1 MSALQGSPVKG
12 VSAPLRTPL
21 RDVQNELAPRQQTHK
36 LKSVMPESTT
46 PGKKG
51 HITSCHTAP
60 RYVEDHVDEMQKTPC
75 ESPNVAPKIDSSSD
89 SPDDPGDMTYKSF
102 VCLGGEIQL
111 SDTLDAA
118 DVTLGIPLDSNSHS
132 TCVDGEL
139 VEGSFQSFQDDEP
152 HFDHPYHQA
161 ERGMI
166 SSSDVSAVTL
176 NATDMSASPDSLSTS
191 HLAVTHQGTT
201 DVGDVT
207 FKSYDCSGVQIEVLG
222 TPDKTSELSAFFKN
236 LTVQDCQ
243 ALSQSTVSFDGGE
256 EVLLSSSQ
264 HADHPYCDVEKSMS
278 REPAVCSSHEL
289 SIEQALE
296 EDLVFQMHSKSH
308 VESLLQVEE
317 TNADA
322 GSNNGQIEDI
332 TFKSFTCTGGEVE
345 ILEDASIL
353 SEQSAAIMEEKI
365 LENSQISVNVTVPE
379 EETSAAVLPGEG
391 HVDHPYSEI
400 QRPFAS
406 DVPVTNPSSEILI
419 GPERRGDE
427 ESSGAQVIC
436 EDDKMTSVHGEDS
449 AVLSYDRDLSS
460 CTDDV
465 STKSS
470 APVPED
476 SEMTPSSAGSQH
488 APPERSSGGLDSALG
503 SSGHPLQTSES
514 EPEEMRRDSP
524 QSVLAEPPFGHPL
537 QLSAPCTPKASFLCR
552 SILLDPQADE
562 QDSRLWAGALDSPLP
577 PPQLN
582 STALPSSLACT
593 SVPPSPSGQAPPVAP
608 EALVAAAPEAP
619 VSAAPEAPVSAAPE
633 APVSA
638 APEAPVSAA
647 PEAPVSAAPEAPVSA
662 APEAPVAVAPE
673 APVAAAAAAAAV
685 VVRAAPP
692 LDPLAAQAAL
702 LGCGPLQEQLRQ
714 MAELLIA
721 AASGNMAPRPAAAA
735 AAAAVVER
743 HHAEAAT
750 TPVKQ
755 RSVSVCT
762 SPMQCVERSMN
773 TSVQPVVEVPVSD
786 ASTTTDSLLWN
797 LSPGCLEALPR
808 AELEQRL
815 TSYIIM
821 SEALLQQ
828 LASARAQAPNA
839 GPPPSDMRNQLI
851 QTDHTELSQ
860 METYKDLYVIAL
872 DKIKSLQQDLQDL
885 QNLQHNMQAVSSNM
899 VAVKTDAE
907 DTLASMKEIGGIVTA
922 DQEEMSRQVSQMRS
936 LYGKCRET
944 LRKMQQKT
952 RDCLQQRDGMRQ
964 SMEEAQQDKQ
974 AAFSVVEQ
982 LRAHC
987 ASQLAELEESVGS
1000 HQQLLEALRRSC
1012 PLQAAFNNDYV
1023 ETLSEAKELLKV
1035 KLEDHASLLEEL
1047 GRARS
1052 LLRRS
1057 RPVLQQLHQRASRAQ
1072 EQSEQDRAERQ
1083 QALEDRA
1090 QIQQELEQEQ
1100 ASLQDAE
1107 QQIGDLNTQLTIL
1120 SAEMGV
1126 LRQQLAEVEE
1136 ERDQLQRRST
1146 ELSAT
1151 VTSTLASYTFLEQA
1165 LGSETRKMQQSKHEA
1180 QEAIE
1185 KASGLEQALEA
1196 SQRQVL
1202 ELSEALAQ
1210 RDGQVSELQ
1219 AQAETHTAQL
1229 RQLPKLE
1236 AELSSS
1242 KEMNEFLQM
1251 ENELTREQMSESE
1264 GMLRSQLQG
1273 LRERNLECEDLKL
1286 ALSQL
1291 RQERDA
1297 VQEELCSSTRRAR
1310 ALLQD
1315 QGEQLRQATSHVTML
1330 QHQVLCFNSTLEIAL
1345 ATAASEPCTE
1355 EEECPEQPASFV
1367 DSIMRAMTQEE
1378 DEEQERPSYTS
1389 EDTEVEDGHADG
1401 LSSTRSAFSRVP
1413 ATTPKKQQ
1421 DRESSVVQAVAQLSE
1436 MFSKL
1441 TSTIQQ
1447 FQQHQ
1452 DTEQEQLHRA
1462 KEGLQEE
1469 LREEAHRHQQEEQEL
1484 REQLHRLQTQLE
1496 KDATALQQ
1504 KAQDEKTLNK
1514 LCGEM
1519 DKNLEQAQK
1528 HRAENIELRR
1538 EGAELR
1544 RALQQSQVEAHV
1556 LKEELNRAVGQSASS
1571 TKAMDERIRLLKEVE
1586 KLRQSLAEVEESRS
1600 KLMERA
1606 KRHQTVHVTNQNKLE
1621 RELHLLDHMI
1631 ETVRKTLLSVPHVVK
1646 SCAELQK
1653 LLEFLG

>member
-1 MSALQGSPVKG
+1 MSATQGSPIKG
-12 VSAPLRTPL
+12 PVRTPL

-36 LKSVMPESTT
+36 FKSVMSESTT

-60 RYVEDHVDEMQKTPC
+60 RYVEDHVDEMQKTCC
-75 ESPNVAPKIDSSSD
+75 ESTNETSKTDSSSG
-89 SPDDPGDMTYKSF
+89 SPDDPGDITYKSF

-111 SDTLDAA
+111 SDTLNAA
-118 DVTLGIPLDSNSHS
+118 DVTQGIPLDSNSHS

-139 VEGSFQSFQDDEP
+139 AEGSFQSFQDGEP
-152 HFDHPYHQA
+152 HFDHPYYQA
-161 ERGMI
+161 EIGMI
-166 SSSDVSAVTL
+166 SSSDVSAVTP
-176 NATDMSASPDSLSTS
+176 NVTDMSAFPDNLSAS
-191 HLAVTHQGTT
+191 HLPVTHHSTT
-201 DVGDVT
+201 DIGDIT

-236 LTVQDCQ
+236 LSVQDCQ
-243 ALSQSTVSFDGGE
+243 ALSQSTVSFDGRE
-256 EVLLSSSQ
+256 EVLLRSIQ
-264 HADHPYCDVEKSMS
+264 HADHPYCNAEKNTI
-278 REPAVCSSHEL
+278 REPAVCLSHEM
-289 SIEQALE
+289 SHDVDQALE

-317 TNADA
+317 SNTDA
-322 GSNNGQIEDI
+322 GSSNGQIEDI
-332 TFKSFTCTGGEVE
+332 TFKSFICIGGEVE
-345 ILEDASIL
+345 VLEDASIL
-353 SEQSAAIMEEKI
+353 SEKSAVIMEEKI
-365 LENSQISVNVTVPE
+365 LENSQLSVNVTVHE
-379 EETSAAVLPGEG
+379 EETSAPVLPGEG

-406 DVPVTNPSSEILI
+406 DVPVTNTSSEILV
-419 GPERRGDE
+419 GSERRVDE
-427 ESSGAQVIC
+427 DSSGAQFIC
-436 EDDKMTSVHGEDS
+436 TNDKMTSVHGEDS
-449 AVLSYDRDLSS
+449 AVLSYDRDSSS

-465 STKSS
+465 STKGS

-476 SEMTPSSAGSQH
+476 NVMTASSAGSQH
-488 APPERSSGGLDSALG
+488 VPPERSSGGLDSALG
-503 SSGHPLQTSES
+503 LSGNPLQTSES

-524 QSVLAEPPFGHPL
+524 QPVLGEPPFVHSQ
-537 QLSAPCTPKASFLCR
+537 QLSAPSTPKASFLSR
-552 SILLDPQADE
+552 SILLDPQVDE

-582 STALPSSLACT
+582 STALPSSLTCM
-593 SVPPSPSGQAPPVAP
+593 SFPPSPPGQALPATP
-608 EALVAAAPEAP
+608 EASVAAVVRTAPHLD
-619 VSAAPEAPVSAAPE
+619 
-633 APVSA
+633 
-638 APEAPVSAA
+638 
-647 PEAPVSAAPEAPVSA
+647 
-662 APEAPVAVAPE
+662 
-673 APVAAAAAAAAV
+673 PVAA
-685 VVRAAPP
+685 
-692 LDPLAAQAAL
+692 QAGL
-702 LGCGPLQEQLRQ
+702 LGYGPLQEQLRQ

-721 AASGNMAPRPAAAA
+721 ASGNMAPRPA
-735 AAAAVVER
+735 VVEYQ
-743 HHAEAAT
+743 HAVAAT

-762 SPMQCVERSMN
+762 SPMQCMERSMN

-786 ASTTTDSLLWN
+786 ASTTTDSLLWS
-797 LSPGCLEALPR
+797 LSTLSSGGLESLPR

-815 TSYIIM
+815 TSYVIM

-828 LASARAQAPNA
+828 LASARAQAPNS

-885 QNLQHNMQAVSSNM
+885 QNLRHNMQAMSSNM
-899 VAVKTDAE
+899 AAVKTDAE
-907 DTLASMKEIGGIVTA
+907 DTLASMKEIGDLVTA
-922 DQEEMSRQVSQMRS
+922 DQKDMSRQVSQMRS

-952 RDCLQQRDGMRQ
+952 RDCLQQRDDMRQ
-964 SMEEAQQDKQ
+964 NMEEALQDKQ

-1012 PLQAAFNNDYV
+1012 PLQASFNNAYV

-1035 KLEDHASLLEEL
+1035 KLEDHASLQEEL

-1052 LLRRS
+1052 LLQRT
-1057 RPVLQQLHQRASRAQ
+1057 RPVLQQLHQRASAAQ
-1072 EQSEQDRAERQ
+1072 EQSERDRAEREQ
-1083 QALEDRA
+1083 VLEDRA

-1107 QQIGDLNTQLTIL
+1107 QQIVDLNTQLTIL
-1120 SAEMGV
+1120 NAEMGV
-1126 LRQQLAEVEE
+1126 LRQQIAEVEE

-1151 VTSTLASYTFLEQA
+1151 VTSTLASYAFLEQA
-1165 LGSETRKMQQSKHEA
+1165 LGSETKKMQQSNHEA
-1180 QEAIE
+1180 QEARE

-1202 ELSEALAQ
+1202 ELTEALAQ
-1210 RDGQVSELQ
+1210 RDGLVSELC
-1219 AQAETHTAQL
+1219 AQAESHATQL
-1229 RQLPKLE
+1229 RRLHKLE

-1242 KEMNEFLQM
+1242 KEMNEFLHM

-1264 GMLRSQLQG
+1264 GMLRTHLQG

-1297 VQEELCSSTRRAR
+1297 LQEELSSSTTRAQ
-1310 ALLQD
+1310 AMLLE
-1315 QGEQLRQATSHVTML
+1315 QGEQLTQATNHVTML
-1330 QHQVLCFNSTLEIAL
+1330 QHQVLCFNSTLELAL
-1345 ATAASEPCTE
+1345 SATASEPSME
-1355 EEECPEQPASFV
+1355 DEAPEQPASFV
-1367 DSIMRAMTQEE
+1367 DSIMKAMTHEE
-1378 DEEQERPSYTS
+1378 DEEQEQANKTS

-1401 LSSTRSAFSRVP
+1401 LSSTHSAFSRVP
-1413 ATTPKKQQ
+1413 ATTPRKHQ
-1421 DRESSVVQAVAQLSE
+1421 DQESSVVQAVTKLSE
-1436 MFSKL
+1436 MFTKL
-1441 TSTIQQ
+1441 TTTLQQ

-1462 KEGLQEE
+1462 KEELQEE
-1469 LREEAHRHQQEEQEL
+1469 LHEEAHRHQQEEQEL
-1484 REQLHRLQTQLE
+1484 REQLQRLQAQLE

-1556 LKEELNRAVGQSASS
+1556 LKEELNRAIGQSASS

-1586 KLRQSLAEVEESRS
+1586 KLKQSLAEVEESRS

-1606 KRHQTVHVTNQNKLE
+1606 KRHQTVHLMNQNKLE
-1621 RELHLLDHMI
+1621 RELHLLDDMI
-1631 ETVRKTLLSVPHVVK
+1631 ETVRKTLSSVPHVVK